1 MFCQVSVVLL
11 LRARM
16 GSNVVGRNTSLIIVT
31 VQALFWQG
39 FCTILHGTMQIALHK
54 GTRL

>member
-1 MFCQVSVVLL
+1 MFCQVSVVL

-16 GSNVVGRNTSLIIVT
+16 GSNVVGRNASLIIVT